1 MDPVS
6 MALTTAWLDAVR
18 RIQSEQIQRY
28 LQQSPQAAPS
38 RDERTLTDVI
48 ERVLKSGGAGPEQA
62 PGAEPMSKQQ
72 QEERPQQQ
80 AAHRVDM
87 LV

>member
-62 PGAEPMSKQQ
+62 PGPAPEAEDQQ
-72 QEERPQQQ
+72 QPQQQ